1 MGMLRIKLEEA
12 KKENE
17 ILKAMLNQVN
27 QHCTALQNRIL
38 FEMQQHQLSAS
49 SSSPRNNNNHHDSQ
63 VIKFDLNFVLIN
75 MVIFPFLINYL

>member
-38 FEMQQHQLSAS
+38 FEMQQHQLC
-49 SSSPRNNNNHHDSQ
+49 SSSPRNDNNNHDLQ